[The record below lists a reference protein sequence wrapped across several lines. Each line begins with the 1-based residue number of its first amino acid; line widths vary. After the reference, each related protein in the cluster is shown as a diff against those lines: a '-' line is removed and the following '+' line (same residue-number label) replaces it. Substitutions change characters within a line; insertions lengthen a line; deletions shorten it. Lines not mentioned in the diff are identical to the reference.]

1 MLLLFSLETD
11 SPRSRSYQ
19 TSRRTVTGPSERSR
33 STLSRNGGENSFKEF
48 LWQHIEMALTKGFDD
63 NVGRHPVAANFEV
76 YSNILKQIFKIL
88 KPLKTRNMSKK

>member
-76 YSNILKQIFKIL
+76 YCNILKQIF
-88 KPLKTRNMSKK
+88 